1 MVLVVRRALA
11 MEETFGQKLRALR
24 RAAGITQRELAE
36 RVGVDF
42 SYISKL
48 ENDRLSPPAADTV
61 VEICKALDV
70 TPDEL
75 LAASGKMPPQV
86 QRSIVSSP
94 AAIQFLRS
102 AQAMKLSEAEWK
114 QLSEQLKRLR
124 E

>member
-1 MVLVVRRALA
+1 

-24 RAAGITQRELAE
+24 RATSITQRKLAE

-48 ENDRLSPPAADTV
+48 ENDRLPPPAANTV
-61 VEICKALDV
+61 VKICEALGV

-75 LAASGKMPPQV
+75 LAASGKIPPQI
-86 QRSIVSSP
+86 QQSIGSSP
-94 AAIQFLRS
+94 AAIQFLRG
-102 AQAMKLSEAEWK
+102 AQAMKLSETEWI
-114 QLSEQLKRLR
+114 QLSAHLKRLR

>member
-1 MVLVVRRALA
+1 

-24 RAAGITQRELAE
+24 RAAGITQRELAK

-48 ENDRLSPPAADTV
+48 ENDRLPPPAADTV
-61 VEICKALDV
+61 VKICEVLDV
-70 TPDEL
+70 APDEL
-75 LAASGKMPPQV
+75 LAATGKIPPRV
-86 QRSIVSSP
+86 QQSIGSSP
-94 AAIQFLRS
+94 AAIRFLRS
-102 AQAMKLSEAEWK
+102 AQAMELSEAEWK

>member
-1 MVLVVRRALA
+1 

-24 RAAGITQRELAE
+24 RAANITQRQLAE

-48 ENDRLSPPAADTV
+48 ENDRLSPPAADTIV
-61 VEICKALDV
+61 RISEAVGVA
-70 TPDEL
+70 PDEL
-75 LAASGKMPPQV
+75 LAVTGKMPPQV
-86 QRSIVSSP
+86 QQGVSSSP

-102 AQAMKLSEAEWK
+102 AQAMRLSEAEWK

>member
-1 MVLVVRRALA
+1 
-11 MEETFGQKLRALR
+11 MEETFGEKLRALR
-24 RAAGITQRELAE
+24 RAAKITQRELAE

-48 ENDRLSPPAADTV
+48 ENDRLPPPAAETV
-61 VEICKALDV
+61 IRICEALGV

-75 LAASGKMPPQV
+75 LAASGKMPPQI
-86 QRSIVSSP
+86 QEDIGSSP

-102 AQAMKLSEAEWK
+102 AQVMKLSEAEWK

-124 E
+124 D

>member
-1 MVLVVRRALA
+1 
-11 MEETFGQKLRALR
+11 MEETFGQKLRTLR
-24 RAAGITQRELAE
+24 RATNVTQRKLAE

-48 ENDRLSPPAADTV
+48 ENDRLPPPAADTV
-61 VEICKALDV
+61 VKICEVLGV

-75 LAASGKMPPQV
+75 LAASGKMPPRIQ
-86 QRSIVSSP
+86 QSIGSSP
-94 AAIQFLRS
+94 AAIQFLRN

>member
-1 MVLVVRRALA
+1 
-11 MEETFGQKLRALR
+11 MERTFGQKLRALR
-24 RAAGITQRELAE
+24 RAVNVTQRKLAE

-48 ENDRLSPPAADTV
+48 ENDRLPPPSADTV
-61 VEICKALDV
+61 VKICKALSV

-86 QRSIVSSP
+86 QQSIVSSP

-102 AQAMKLSEAEWK
+102 AQAMRLSEAEWK
-114 QLSEQLKRLR
+114 LLSEQLKRLR

>member
-1 MVLVVRRALA
+1 
-11 MEETFGQKLRALR
+11 MEETFGQKLRVLR
-24 RAAGITQRELAE
+24 RATGVSQRKLAD

-48 ENDRLSPPAADTV
+48 ENDRLPPPAADTV
-61 VEICKALDV
+61 VRICEALSV
-70 TPDEL
+70 APDEL

-86 QRSIVSSP
+86 QRSIGSSP
-94 AAIQFLRS
+94 AAIHFLRS
-102 AQAMKLSEAEWK
+102 AQTMKLSEAEWK

>member
-1 MVLVVRRALA
+1 

-24 RAAGITQRELAE
+24 RATGVTQRELAK

-48 ENDRLSPPAADTV
+48 ENDRVPPPAADTV
-61 VEICKALDV
+61 VRTCEALGV
-70 TPDEL
+70 APDEL
-75 LAASGKMPPQV
+75 LAASGKMPPQI
-86 QRSIVSSP
+86 QQSIGSSP

-102 AQAMKLSEAEWK
+102 AETMKLSETEWV
-114 QLSEQLKRLR
+114 QLSEHLERLR

>member
-1 MVLVVRRALA
+1 
-11 MEETFGQKLRALR
+11 MEETFGRKLRALR
-24 RAAGITQRELAE
+24 RSIGITQRELAN

-61 VEICKALDV
+61 LKICEALDA

-75 LAASGKMPPQV
+75 LAATGKIPIQIQQSV
-86 QRSIVSSP
+86 GSSP
-94 AAIQFLRS
+94 AAIRFLRS
-102 AQAMKLSEAEWK
+102 AQAMELSDTEWA
-114 QLSEQLKRLR
+114 QLGEQLKRLR